1 VGWALGLGC
10 FVYLMGLP
18 PTLNSADESFI
29 LYEAKRV
36 YQGQAAYRDFFDF
49 ITPGAFYLYALAYA
63 IGGVS
68 VTSARVATSLL
79 HAISVVSTYF
89 LTLQVAAMGEAI
101 IAGFLVVVICVPV
114 WNMASHHWI
123 ATAFGLASAAVLLAR
138 RWHDSERARP
148 AAAGA
153 LAALVLCS
161 HQARG
166 VWLIAWL
173 AVTVP
178 LLTLAAAGEHRWRRC
193 VRELL
198 WTAVGGAAVCVPLLG
213 YAVWRSSIAEM
224 LYATHTWVTTNYY
237 KYNVGFMKWAAY
249 GSMWAGGVPFTYLW
263 LLQIVP
269 DILAVETIS
278 VLWVVWR
285 RGLRPQLARVSV
297 LLLSLSAAAAI
308 AYFPDMVHVAFVLPF
323 ALVVLAGMIYRVRTA
338 FLPSERP
345 VMRAVVRLGFAM
357 VLAIVVVKSWVN
369 FNLAWQNYP
378 VLYDS
383 AFGTLAARELQ
394 RDTIRDLREFLH
406 VDAAAPPR
414 VFAYP
419 TDAWIYLTLPADNP
433 TAFSLLRP
441 VYNTPEQIQQ
451 AIDEVD
457 RDPNAM
463 ILLNVLFSK
472 PDDPFI
478 AYLNAHW
485 HDVAGVGPGV
495 IMGGPVYRLYARNA
509 KS

>member
-1 VGWALGLGC
+1 
-10 FVYLMGLP
+10 VYLMGLP

-36 YQGQAAYRDFFDF
+36 YQGQAAYHDFFDF

-68 VTSARVATSLL
+68 ITSARVATSLL

-101 IAGFLVVVICVPV
+101 IASFLVVVICVPV

-123 ATAFGLASAAVLLAR
+123 ATAFALATAAVLLAR
-138 RWHDSERARP
+138 GWRGSERARP

-153 LAALVLCS
+153 LAALVVCS
-161 HQARG
+161 HQGRG

-178 LLTLAAAGEHRWRRC
+178 LLTLAAGGERRWRRC
-193 VRELL
+193 VRELV
-198 WTAVGGAAVCVPLLG
+198 WTAVGGAVVCVPLLG
-213 YAVWRSSIAEM
+213 YAVWRSSLAEM

-237 KYNVGFMKWAAY
+237 KYNVGFMRWAGY
-249 GSMWAGGVPFTYLW
+249 GSFWAGGLQYTYLW
-263 LLQIVP
+263 MLEIVP
-269 DILAVETIS
+269 KILAIETIS
-278 VLWVVWR
+278 VLWTVWR
-285 RGLRPQLARVSV
+285 HGLHPELVRLSV
-297 LLLSLSAAAAI
+297 LLLALSAAASI
-308 AYFPDMVHVAFVLPF
+308 AYFPDIVHVAFVMPF
-323 ALVVLAGMIYRVRTA
+323 ALIVLSGMIHRVRTA

-345 VMRAVVRLGFAM
+345 VTRFVAHAGLAAVLVI
-357 VLAIVVVKSWVN
+357 VLVKGWVN
-369 FNLAWQNYP
+369 FNLAWQNNP
-378 VLYDS
+378 VLYDN
-383 AFGTLAARELQ
+383 AFGRVAARDLQ

-406 VDAAAPPR
+406 VDGAAPPR
-414 VFAYP
+414 IFAFP
-419 TDAWIYLTLPADNP
+419 TDAWIYLALPADNP

-451 AIDEVD
+451 AIDQVD

-463 ILLNVLFSK
+463 ILLNVLFAK
-472 PDDPFI
+472 PGDPFVD
-478 AYLNAHW
+478 YLNAHW
-485 HDVAGVGPGV
+485 HDVGGIGPG
-495 IMGGPVYRLYARNA
+495 IILGAPLYRLYARNV